1 MKYIFISL
9 LLLSSLLAFSQEK
22 PKTNQREKQAKQT
35 QVDDGLA
42 EMMSGDFIY
51 RPQGRRDPFW
61 DLLKGKNVKH
71 TREVIEGI
79 QGLMID
85 ELDLEGI
92 SQQNGI
98 YYALVKDPKN
108 KPYVITVGEIVYDG
122 EVVHIDSKSVT
133 FKKILTVALGGKKEK
148 EIVKRI
154 NPDEEEKQK

>member
-1 MKYIFISL
+1 MKYFFISL
-9 LLLSSLLAFSQEK
+9 LLLSSLLGYSQQN
-22 PKTNQREKQAKQT
+22 PKNKQLENNTSAAQI
-35 QVDDGLA
+35 DDGLT

-92 SQQNGI
+92 SQQNGV

-122 EVVHIDSKSVT
+122 EVVRIDAKSVT

>member
-1 MKYIFISL
+1 MKYVFISL
-9 LLLSSLLAFSQEK
+9 FLMSSLLVFSQGK
-22 PKTNQREKQAKQT
+22 PQNKQT
-35 QVDDGLA
+35 ENTANATQIDDGLA

-61 DLLKGKNVKH
+61 DLLKGKNVKT

-85 ELDLEGI
+85 ELELEGI
-92 SQQNGI
+92 SKQNGV

-108 KPYVITVGEIVYDG
+108 KPFVITVGEIVYDG
-122 EVVHIDSKSVT
+122 DVVRIDSKSVT

>member
-1 MKYIFISL
+1 MKYFFISL
-9 LLLSSLLAFSQEK
+9 LLMSSLLGYSQQN
-22 PKTNQREKQAKQT
+22 PKNKQLENNASAAQI
-35 QVDDGLA
+35 DDGLT

-92 SQQNGI
+92 SQQNGV

-122 EVVHIDSKSVT
+122 EVVRIDAKSVT

>member
-1 MKYIFISL
+1 MKYVFISL
-9 LLLSSLLAFSQEK
+9 FLMSSLLVFSQGK
-22 PKTNQREKQAKQT
+22 PQNKQT
-35 QVDDGLA
+35 ENTANATQIDDGLA

-61 DLLKGKNVKH
+61 DLLKGKNVKT

-85 ELDLEGI
+85 ELELEGI
-92 SQQNGI
+92 SKQNGV

-108 KPYVITVGEIVYDG
+108 KPFVITVGEIVYDG
-122 EVVHIDSKSVT
+122 EVVRIDSKSVT

>member
-1 MKYIFISL
+1 M
-9 LLLSSLLAFSQEK
+9 SSLLVFSQGK
-22 PKTNQREKQAKQT
+22 PQNKQT
-35 QVDDGLA
+35 ENTANATQIDDGLA

-61 DLLKGKNVKH
+61 DLLKGKNVKT

-85 ELDLEGI
+85 ELELEGI
-92 SQQNGI
+92 SKQNGV

-108 KPYVITVGEIVYDG
+108 KPFVITVGEIVYDG
-122 EVVHIDSKSVT
+122 EVVRIDSKSVT